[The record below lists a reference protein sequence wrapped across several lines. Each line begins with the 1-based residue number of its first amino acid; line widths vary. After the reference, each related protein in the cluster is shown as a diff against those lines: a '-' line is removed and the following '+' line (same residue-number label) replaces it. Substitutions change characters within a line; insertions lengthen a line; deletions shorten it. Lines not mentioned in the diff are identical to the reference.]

1 MVFDSSNLP
10 ALAVGAAVGI
20 IGTGALYLSVAR
32 KGNRIIRHNDATVA
46 AFEKGI
52 AHQIAQEMSKGN
64 KAK

>member
-20 IGTGALYLSVAR
+20 VGTGALYLSISR
-32 KGNRIIRHNDATVA
+32 KGNRIINHNNAVRE

-52 AHQIAQEMSKGN
+52 AHQINLELNKGAS
-64 KAK
+64 AK